1 MICGS
6 VMEMVLIYEDAKF
19 WDYFGV
25 CFVFLCVWMWLVPV
39 MEQRLWM
46 TGIRSDK

>member
-19 WDYFGV
+19 WIILV
-25 CFVFLCVWMWLVPV
+25 FVLFLCVCVDVVGACDGAETLDD
-39 MEQRLWM
+39 R
-46 TGIRSDK
+46 DKK